1 MSKGLDRKIKNTDN
15 ILSHFILLGML
26 LVDAA
31 IQVFLLITN
40 LRTKNKKQ
48 DKEESKLQETE
59 NILREKSSK
68 ELRELLTEI
77 DVISS
82 LNTDE
87 LIQVILNNSEA
98 KNRLN
103 TSERRKE
110 LMMMTNEEL
119 KLKLKGVDGVSRL
132 RKTELVQYILEEEK
146 K

>member
-1 MSKGLDRKIKNTDN
+1 
-15 ILSHFILLGML
+15 ML